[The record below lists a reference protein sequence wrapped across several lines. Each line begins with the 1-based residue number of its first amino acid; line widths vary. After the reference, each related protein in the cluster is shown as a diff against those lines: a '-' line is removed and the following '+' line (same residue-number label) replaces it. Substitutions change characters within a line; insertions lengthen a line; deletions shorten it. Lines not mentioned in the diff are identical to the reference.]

1 VGGPNGAVADMPP
14 AVRTQA
20 DGAFAALRQ
29 FARKRTV
36 VERCEMCSLELA
48 AEHEHLVE
56 PANRKLICAC
66 AACAILFEGQSGTKY
81 KRVPRRVLFLRD
93 FQLTDAQW
101 DGLMVPIEMAF
112 FFKSS
117 PQEKMIALYPSP
129 AGPTESLLSLDTWDD
144 IVQMNP
150 ILSEMEPDVT
160 ALLVNRVGHV
170 RGAAPAEY
178 YLVPIDECYK
188 LVGLIRAHWRG
199 LSGGTEVWREI
210 GAFFAA
216 LKKRAAPSEEASRA

>member
-1 VGGPNGAVADMPP
+1 MPSKLP
-14 AVRTQA
+14 SQQ

-48 AEHEHLVE
+48 GGHEHLVE
-56 PANRKLICAC
+56 PVNRKLICAC
-66 AACAILFEGQSGTKY
+66 QACAILFEGQSGAKY
-81 KRVPRRVLFLRD
+81 KRVPREVLFLRD

-112 FFKSS
+112 FFKNS

-129 AGPTESLLSLDTWDD
+129 AGPTESLLSLESWSD

-150 ILSEMEPDVT
+150 ILSEMEDDVS

-170 RGAAPAEY
+170 RGATPAEY

-188 LVGLIRAHWRG
+188 LVGLIRTHWRG

-210 GAFFAA
+210 GVFFAG
-216 LKKRAAPSEEASRA
+216 LRKRANFGQEATRA